1 MQTTPILSQGLT
13 GSLIPSVISRFYSN
27 FKTMSQ
33 TAAGYYRKEKW
44 YNRNVFPLVPV
55 ITIKKADEHNTSAFT
70 FRWLFFTIWTLDSF
84 SFELSI
90 VASTHWGI
98 GFIGILPYLRWV
110 VAIPCPER
118 LGILIDRKLS
128 RKCQSLNGL

>member
-1 MQTTPILSQGLT
+1 
-13 GSLIPSVISRFYSN
+13 
-27 FKTMSQ
+27 MSQ
-33 TAAGYYRKEKW
+33 TTSGYYRKEKW

-55 ITIKKADEHNTSAFT
+55 ITVRKANKHNTSSFT

-84 SFELSI
+84 SFELAF

-98 GFIGILPYLRWV
+98 GLIGILPYVRWV

-118 LGILIDRKLS
+118 LGILIDHKLN
-128 RKCQSLNGL
+128 RRPHFENDL